1 MMNPITRYRKEK
13 GLTQVQLSILLN
25 MSVPSVVFWEGGG
38 VRPGE
43 EATKQLAAIF
53 HIHPDALRKELKKF
67 GDARRQE
74 IREKL

>member
-43 EATKQLAAIF
+43 EATKQLATLF
-53 HIHPDALRKELKKF
+53 QVQPDALRKELEEF
-67 GDARRQE
+67 YDARRQE